1 VGRFRCWG
9 ADAEPVLLASLGVG
23 LKLEQ
28 QQNEKNTMRSVF
40 AALLL
45 GVMFNTP
52 AFAQGIYWQTVD
64 QILSR
69 KPAVESSDL
78 RRYSFPRTDLRVT
91 LDGVAIKPALA
102 LGGWM
107 AFKQIETQVTVMG
120 DLVLLEAEINPV
132 MQKMIEGGL
141 EITAVRNVLLRANPA
156 TFHLHIGGRGRIGE
170 YGDAIDMATAIRL
183 ALVESNTPSKPRAA
197 VTSPG
202 AIDLNTAQL
211 DQIMGVKGEADGGVY
226 QFAIP
231 RRDPITMDGIPVS
244 PAAPMGVATGIGFQ
258 PTGNG
263 KAAITGDFVV
273 TADEVKPV
281 IEALRAGGIEVTAL
295 HSHMLNE
302 QPRLFFL
309 HFWANDEAI
318 QLANGLR
325 AALSKMAN
333 AKS

>member
-1 VGRFRCWG
+1 MEGQTRSISPDRLCAFQG
-9 ADAEPVLLASLGVG
+9 AAFAPIVVV
-23 LKLEQ
+23 
-28 QQNEKNTMRSVF
+28 RF

-45 GVMFNTP
+45 GVMLGTS
-52 AFAQGIYWQTVD
+52 AGAQGIYWQTVD

-69 KPAVESSDL
+69 KPTVVSGDL

-102 LGGWM
+102 LGGWV
-107 AFKQIETQVTVMG
+107 AFKQIETQVAVMG

-141 EITAVRNVLLRANPA
+141 EITAVRNVLLRANP
-156 TFHLHIGGRGRIGE
+156 TIFHVHIGGRGRIGD

-183 ALVESNTPSKPRAA
+183 ALIESNTPRVAIS
-197 VTSPG
+197 SPG
-202 AIDLNTAQL
+202 PIDLDTVQL
-211 DQIMGVKGEADGGVY
+211 DQIMGVKGEVDGGIY

-231 RRDPITMDGIPVS
+231 RRDPITMEGIPVS
-244 PAAPMGVATGIGFQ
+244 PAAPVGVATGIGFQ

-273 TADEVKPV
+273 TADEVRPV

-302 QPRLFFL
+302 QPRLFFV
-309 HFWANDEAI
+309 HFWANDDAI
-318 QLANGLR
+318 KLAKGLR
-325 AALSKMAN
+325 TALSKMAN